1 MAYLTEK
8 SYICSK
14 AKCRLPKVIM
24 RTIYIYA
31 GWTTAIV
38 ALLCIAC
45 LLICNHIVVKNA
57 KGKVFS
63 ETDSITPTKWGLLLG
78 TTPQT
83 RIGNRQNLFYK
94 NRIDA
99 AVQLYKAGK
108 IEKILV
114 SGAEKSL
121 EGVNEVVCM
130 RDSLVARGVDAG
142 AIVLDGKGNR
152 TLESVVRAVN
162 VYDIHQFI
170 VISQRFHNER
180 AIYQA
185 EHLDLDVSGITGF
198 NADDVHTGTSFLI
211 YLREYLA
218 RVKMFLDLFLA

>member
-1 MAYLTEK
+1 MPF
-8 SYICSK
+8 
-14 AKCRLPKVIM
+14 AKERLM

-31 GWTTAIV
+31 GWTTAIIAV
-38 ALLCIAC
+38 LCIAC

-162 VYDIHQFI
+162 VYGIHRFI

>member
-1 MAYLTEK
+1 MPF
-8 SYICSK
+8 
-14 AKCRLPKVIM
+14 AKERLM

-31 GWTTAIV
+31 GWTTAIIAV
-38 ALLCIAC
+38 LCIAC
-45 LLICNHIVVKNA
+45 LLICNHIVLKYA

-185 EHLDLDVSGITGF
+185 EHLDLDVNGITGF
-198 NADDVHTGTSFLI
+198 NADDVHTRTSFLI

-218 RVKMFLDLFLA
+218 RVKMFLDLFLR

>member
-1 MAYLTEK
+1 
-8 SYICSK
+8 
-14 AKCRLPKVIM
+14 M

-31 GWTTAIV
+31 GWTTAIIAV
-38 ALLCIAC
+38 LCIAC

-142 AIVLDGKGNR
+142 AIVLDGKGIR

>member
-1 MAYLTEK
+1 MPF
-8 SYICSK
+8 
-14 AKCRLPKVIM
+14 AKERLM

-31 GWTTAIV
+31 GWTTAIIAV
-38 ALLCIAC
+38 LCIAC

-114 SGAEKSL
+114 SGAENSL

-130 RDSLVARGVDAG
+130 RDSLMARGVDAG

-162 VYDIHQFI
+162 VYGIHRFI

-198 NADDVHTGTSFLI
+198 NADDVHTSTSFLI

>member
-1 MAYLTEK
+1 
-8 SYICSK
+8 
-14 AKCRLPKVIM
+14 M

-130 RDSLVARGVDAG
+130 RDSLVAHGVDAG
-142 AIVLDGKGNR
+142 AIVLDGKGIR

-162 VYDIHQFI
+162 VYGIHQFI

>member
-1 MAYLTEK
+1 MPFTKE
-8 SYICSK
+8 
-14 AKCRLPKVIM
+14 RLM

-31 GWTTAIV
+31 GWTTAIIAV
-38 ALLCIAC
+38 LCIAC

-152 TLESVVRAVN
+152 SLESVVRAVN
-162 VYDIHQFI
+162 VYGIHRFI

-198 NADDVHTGTSFLI
+198 NADDVHTSTSFLI

>member
-1 MAYLTEK
+1 MPFTKE
-8 SYICSK
+8 
-14 AKCRLPKVIM
+14 RLM

-162 VYDIHQFI
+162 VYGIHRFI

-185 EHLDLDVSGITGF
+185 EHLDLDVNGITGF

-218 RVKMFLDLFLA
+218 RVKVFLDLFLI

>member
-1 MAYLTEK
+1 MPFTKE
-8 SYICSK
+8 
-14 AKCRLPKVIM
+14 RLM

-31 GWTTAIV
+31 GWTTAIIAV
-38 ALLCIAC
+38 LCIAC

-142 AIVLDGKGNR
+142 AIVLDGKGIR

-162 VYDIHQFI
+162 VYGLHRFI

-185 EHLDLDVSGITGF
+185 EHLDLDVNGITGF
-198 NADDVHTGTSFLI
+198 NADDVHTSTSFLI

>member
-1 MAYLTEK
+1 MPF
-8 SYICSK
+8 
-14 AKCRLPKVIM
+14 AKERLM

-31 GWTTAIV
+31 GWTTAIIAV
-38 ALLCIAC
+38 LCIAC

-198 NADDVHTGTSFLI
+198 NAADVHTSTSFLI

>member
-1 MAYLTEK
+1 MPF
-8 SYICSK
+8 
-14 AKCRLPKVIM
+14 AKERLM

-31 GWTTAIV
+31 GWTTAIIAV
-38 ALLCIAC
+38 LCIAC

-114 SGAEKSL
+114 SGAENSL

-162 VYDIHQFI
+162 VYGIHRFI

-185 EHLDLDVSGITGF
+185 EHLDLDVNGITGF

>member
-1 MAYLTEK
+1 
-8 SYICSK
+8 
-14 AKCRLPKVIM
+14 M

-31 GWTTAIV
+31 GWTTAIIAV
-38 ALLCIAC
+38 LCIAC

-99 AVQLYKAGK
+99 AVQLYKAGI

-130 RDSLVARGVDAG
+130 RDSLMARGVDAG

-198 NADDVHTGTSFLI
+198 NADDVHTSTSFLI

>member
-1 MAYLTEK
+1 MPFTKE
-8 SYICSK
+8 
-14 AKCRLPKVIM
+14 RLM

-31 GWTTAIV
+31 GWTTAIIAV
-38 ALLCIAC
+38 LCIAC

>member
-1 MAYLTEK
+1 MPFTKE
-8 SYICSK
+8 
-14 AKCRLPKVIM
+14 RLM

-31 GWTTAIV
+31 GWTTAIIAV
-38 ALLCIAC
+38 LCIAC

-130 RDSLVARGVDAG
+130 RDSLMARGVDAG

-162 VYDIHQFI
+162 VYGIHRFI

-198 NADDVHTGTSFLI
+198 NADDVHTSTSFLI

>member
-1 MAYLTEK
+1 
-8 SYICSK
+8 
-14 AKCRLPKVIM
+14 M

-31 GWTTAIV
+31 GWTTAIIAV
-38 ALLCIAC
+38 LCIAC

>member
-1 MAYLTEK
+1 MPF
-8 SYICSK
+8 
-14 AKCRLPKVIM
+14 AKERLM

-31 GWTTAIV
+31 GWTTAIIAV
-38 ALLCIAC
+38 LCIAC

-162 VYDIHQFI
+162 VYGIHRFI

-198 NADDVHTGTSFLI
+198 NAADVHTSTSFLI

>member
-1 MAYLTEK
+1 MPF
-8 SYICSK
+8 
-14 AKCRLPKVIM
+14 AKERLM

-31 GWTTAIV
+31 GWTTAIIAV
-38 ALLCIAC
+38 LCIAC

>member
-1 MAYLTEK
+1 MPF
-8 SYICSK
+8 
-14 AKCRLPKVIM
+14 AKERLM

-31 GWTTAIV
+31 GWTTAIIAV
-38 ALLCIAC
+38 LCIAC

-162 VYDIHQFI
+162 VYGIHRFI

-198 NADDVHTGTSFLI
+198 NADDVHTSTSFLI

-218 RVKMFLDLFLA
+218 RVKMFLDLFLR

>member
-1 MAYLTEK
+1 MPF
-8 SYICSK
+8 
-14 AKCRLPKVIM
+14 AKERLM

-31 GWTTAIV
+31 GWTTAIIAV
-38 ALLCIAC
+38 LCIAC

-162 VYDIHQFI
+162 VYGIHRFI

-185 EHLDLDVSGITGF
+185 EHLDLDVNGITGF

-218 RVKMFLDLFLA
+218 RVKMFLDLFLR

>member
-1 MAYLTEK
+1 M
-8 SYICSK
+8 
-14 AKCRLPKVIM
+14 
-24 RTIYIYA
+24 
-31 GWTTAIV
+31 
-38 ALLCIAC
+38 
-45 LLICNHIVVKNA
+45 VKNA

-162 VYDIHQFI
+162 VYGIHQFI

-198 NADDVHTGTSFLI
+198 NADDVHTSTSFLI

>member
-1 MAYLTEK
+1 
-8 SYICSK
+8 
-14 AKCRLPKVIM
+14 M

-31 GWTTAIV
+31 GWTTAIIAV
-38 ALLCIAC
+38 LCIAC

-142 AIVLDGKGNR
+142 AIVLDGKGIR

-162 VYDIHQFI
+162 VYGIHRFI

-198 NADDVHTGTSFLI
+198 NADDVHTSTSFLI

-218 RVKMFLDLFLA
+218 RVKMFLDLFLR

>member
-1 MAYLTEK
+1 MPF
-8 SYICSK
+8 
-14 AKCRLPKVIM
+14 AKERLM

-31 GWTTAIV
+31 GWTTAIIAV
-38 ALLCIAC
+38 LCIAC

-152 TLESVVRAVN
+152 TLESVVSAVN
-162 VYDIHQFI
+162 VYGIHRFI

>member
-1 MAYLTEK
+1 MPFTKE
-8 SYICSK
+8 
-14 AKCRLPKVIM
+14 RLM

-31 GWTTAIV
+31 GWTTAIIAV
-38 ALLCIAC
+38 LSIAC

-162 VYDIHQFI
+162 VYGIHQFI

-198 NADDVHTGTSFLI
+198 NADDVHTSTSFLI

>member
-1 MAYLTEK
+1 MPF
-8 SYICSK
+8 
-14 AKCRLPKVIM
+14 AKERLM

-31 GWTTAIV
+31 GWTIAIIAV
-38 ALLCIAC
+38 LCIAC

>member
-1 MAYLTEK
+1 
-8 SYICSK
+8 
-14 AKCRLPKVIM
+14 M

-31 GWTTAIV
+31 GWTTAIIAV
-38 ALLCIAC
+38 LCIAC

-114 SGAEKSL
+114 SGAENSL

-130 RDSLVARGVDAG
+130 RDSLVAHGVDAG
-142 AIVLDGKGNR
+142 AIVLDGKGIR

-198 NADDVHTGTSFLI
+198 NADDVHTSTSFLI

-218 RVKMFLDLFLA
+218 RVKMFLDLFLR

>member
-1 MAYLTEK
+1 
-8 SYICSK
+8 
-14 AKCRLPKVIM
+14 M

-31 GWTTAIV
+31 GWTTAIIAV
-38 ALLCIAC
+38 LCIAC

-198 NADDVHTGTSFLI
+198 NAADVHTSTSFLI

>member
-1 MAYLTEK
+1 MPF
-8 SYICSK
+8 
-14 AKCRLPKVIM
+14 AKERLM

-31 GWTTAIV
+31 GWTTAIIAV
-38 ALLCIAC
+38 LCIAC

-114 SGAEKSL
+114 SGAENSL

>member
-1 MAYLTEK
+1 MPFTKE
-8 SYICSK
+8 
-14 AKCRLPKVIM
+14 RLM

-31 GWTTAIV
+31 GWTTAIIAV
-38 ALLCIAC
+38 LCIAC

-162 VYDIHQFI
+162 VYGIHQFI

-198 NADDVHTGTSFLI
+198 NADDVHTSTSFLI